1 MNTVN
6 VLKRFTDSK
15 TGKKYLMGDNQPMD
29 SSCAKRAA
37 KLGLVV
43 IIAKKK
49 TKKK

>member
-1 MNTVN
+1 MTTVN

-15 TGKKYLMGDNQPMD
+15 TGKKYLIGDKQPMD

-37 KLGLVV
+37 NLGLV